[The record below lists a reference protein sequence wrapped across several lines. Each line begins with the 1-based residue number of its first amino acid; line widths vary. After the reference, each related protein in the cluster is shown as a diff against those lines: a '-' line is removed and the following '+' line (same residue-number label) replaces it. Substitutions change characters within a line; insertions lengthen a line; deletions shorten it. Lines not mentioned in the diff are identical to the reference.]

1 MTLMLAG
8 LAIFMAA
15 HVFTTMR
22 QRRGDLM
29 VSLGEV
35 RYKALYSIVSL
46 FGFVLIVKGYGD
58 YRAGGMIPVWDPP
71 RGLRHLALLLMWP
84 SFVFLVAAYA
94 PAGKLKRM
102 VKHPMLLAV
111 KIWALAHL
119 LANGDLG
126 SIVLFGS
133 FLAYAVYDRIAVKKR
148 GEDAAI
154 LAYAP
159 TSFGRGDLIA
169 LIGGTI
175 AYGAMVNLHGW
186 LIGVS
191 VIGG

>member
-1 MTLMLAG
+1 MILMLAG

-22 QRRGDLM
+22 ERRGDLI
-29 VSLGEV
+29 VSLGET

-46 FGFVLIVKGYGD
+46 FGFALIVKGYGD
-58 YRAGGMIPVWDPP
+58 YRAAGMIPVWDPP
-71 RGLRHLALLLMWP
+71 VALRHLVLLLMWP
-84 SFVFLVAAYA
+84 AFIFLAAAYA
-94 PAGKLKRM
+94 PAGKIKRM
-102 VKHPMLLAV
+102 VKHPMLLAI
-111 KIWALAHL
+111 KIWATAHL

-154 LAYAP
+154 AAYAP
-159 TSFGRGDLIA
+159 ASFGKGDLIA
-169 LIGGTI
+169 LVGGTI
-175 AYGAMVNLHGW
+175 AYGAMFKAHGW
-186 LIGVS
+186 LIGVP

>member
-1 MTLMLAG
+1 MILMLVG

-22 QRRGDLM
+22 ERRGDLL

-71 RGLRHLALLLMWP
+71 RSLRHLVVLLMWP
-84 SFVFLVAAYA
+84 SFIFLVAAYA

-126 SIVLFGS
+126 SMILLGA

-154 LAYAP
+154 VAYTP
-159 TSFGRGDLIA
+159 STFGKGDLIA
-169 LIGGTI
+169 LVGGTL
-175 AYGAMVNLHGW
+175 AFGAMLKLHGW

-191 VIGG
+191 VFG

>member
-1 MTLMLAG
+1 MILMLVG

-22 QRRGDLM
+22 ERRGDLM
-29 VSLGEV
+29 VSIGEV

-58 YRAGGMIPVWDPP
+58 YRAAGMIPVWDPP

-84 SFVFLVAAYA
+84 AFVFLVAAYA

-111 KIWALAHL
+111 KIWATAHL

-126 SIVLFGS
+126 SIILFGS
-133 FLAYAVYDRIAVKKR
+133 FLAYGVYDRIAVKKR

-154 LAYAP
+154 MAYAP
-159 TSFGRGDLIA
+159 NSFGKGDFIA
-169 LIGGTI
+169 LAGGTI
-175 AYGAMVNLHGW
+175 AYGLMLKAHTW

-191 VIGG
+191 VFG

>member
-1 MTLMLAG
+1 MILMIAG

-22 QRRGDLM
+22 ERRGDLV
-29 VSLGEV
+29 VSLGET

-46 FGFVLIVKGYGD
+46 FGFVLIVKGFGD
-58 YRAGGMIPVWDPP
+58 YRAAGMIPVWDPP
-71 RGLRHLALLLMWP
+71 AGLRHIALLLMWFA
-84 SFVFLVAAYA
+84 FVFLVAAYA

-111 KIWALAHL
+111 KIWATAHL

-126 SIVLFGS
+126 SIILFGS

-154 LAYAP
+154 VAYAP
-159 TSFGRGDLIA
+159 NSFGKGDIIA
-169 LIGGTI
+169 LVGGTI
-175 AYGAMVNLHGW
+175 AYGLMFKAHAW
-186 LIGVS
+186 LIGVP
-191 VIGG
+191 VIG

>member
-1 MTLMLAG
+1 MMLMLVG
-8 LAIFMAA
+8 LTIFMAT

-22 QRRGDLM
+22 ERRGDLI
-29 VSLGEV
+29 VAIGEV
-35 RYKALYSIVSL
+35 RYKALYSIVAL
-46 FGFVLIVKGYGD
+46 FGFALIVKGYGD
-58 YRAGGMIPVWDPP
+58 YRAAGMIPVWSPP
-71 RGLRHLALLLMWP
+71 LGLRHLVVLLMWP

-111 KIWALAHL
+111 KIWAFAHL

-126 SIVLFGS
+126 SMILFGA
-133 FLAYAVYDRIAVKKR
+133 FLAYGVFDLIAVKKR

-154 LAYAP
+154 VAYAP
-159 TSFGRGDLIA
+159 NSFGKGDLIA
-169 LIGGTI
+169 LVGGTL
-175 AYGAMVNLHGW
+175 AFGLMLKAHTW

-191 VIGG
+191 VFG

>member
-1 MTLMLAG
+1 MILMLVG

-15 HVFTTMR
+15 HLFTTMR
-22 QRRGDLM
+22 ERRGDLL

-35 RYKALYSIVSL
+35 RYKAIYSIVSL

-58 YRAGGMIPVWDPP
+58 YRAAGMIPVWDPP
-71 RGLRHLALLLMWP
+71 RGLRHLTVLLMWP
-84 SFVFLVAAYA
+84 AFVALAAAYA
-94 PAGKLKRM
+94 PAGKLKRIL
-102 VKHPMLLAV
+102 KHPMLVAV

-126 SIVLFGS
+126 SMILFGA

-154 LAYAP
+154 AAYAP
-159 TSFGRGDLIA
+159 NSFGKGDVIA
-169 LIGGTI
+169 LVAGTI
-175 AYGAMVNLHGW
+175 AYGAMLKLHGW

-191 VIGG
+191 VFG

>member
-1 MTLMLAG
+1 MILMLVG

-22 QRRGDLM
+22 ERRGDLM

-46 FGFVLIVKGYGD
+46 FGFVLLIKGYGD
-58 YRAGGMIPVWDPP
+58 YRAAGMIPVWDPP
-71 RGLRHLALLLMWP
+71 MGLRHLTLLLMWP
-84 SFVFLVAAYA
+84 SFIFLAAAYA
-94 PAGKLKRM
+94 PAGKIKRM

-111 KIWALAHL
+111 KIWAFAHL

-126 SIVLFGS
+126 SMILFGA
-133 FLAYAVYDRIAVKKR
+133 FLAYGVYDRISVKKR

-154 LAYAP
+154 VAYSP
-159 TSFGRGDLIA
+159 NQFGKGDLIA
-169 LIGGTI
+169 LVVGTI
-175 AYGAMVNLHGW
+175 AYGAMFKLHGW
-186 LIGVS
+186 IIGVP
-191 VIGG
+191 VIG